1 MSDCILPL
9 TGWHSPVFLVNSR
22 FYLFSATSE
31 TLGCT
36 PSMTLAPLIPKLR
49 GQFAEF
55 LHHGSLK
62 HLRLFASPTCVGLRY
77 GQLLPNL
84 RGFSWK
90 FFEQVGLSQAT
101 RFLKCLGVMNGGFA
115 YRSSYA
121 PKQTSIS
128 LIALSTPS
136 PHRNKS
142 RCRNIDLLAIGY
154 AIWPRLRFRLTLGG
168 LALPRNPWVYGVRVF
183 HPHYRYSCQHSHFR
197 YLQHPS
203 RNTFSGLR
211 NALLPRALRHIHS
224 FGAMLRPT

>member
-77 GQLLPNL
+77 GQLLPSL
-84 RGFSWK
+84 RSFSWK
-90 FFEQVGLSQAT
+90 HFRQVGLLQVT
-101 RFLKCLGVMNGGFA
+101 HFLKSLRVALGGFA
-115 YRSSYA
+115 YRTSYA
-121 PKQTSIS
+121 PKQTIHQSAC
-128 LIALSTPS
+128 LIHSVTPS
-136 PHRNKS
+136 KQES
-142 RCRNIDLLAIGY
+142 VLEY
-154 AIWPRLRFRLTLGG
+154 
-168 LALPRNPWVYGVRVF
+168 
-183 HPHYRYSCQHSHFR
+183 
-197 YLQHPS
+197 
-203 RNTFSGLR
+203 
-211 NALLPRALRHIHS
+211 
-224 FGAMLRPT
+224 